1 MNFKK
6 YIVFIISIVSIYA
19 IPTTQGFSNAF
30 IEVAKIGNPS
40 VVSIV
45 SKKVIDSNYHN
56 FFSPNDSRSSAMG
69 SGVIIN
75 KDEGFIITNN
85 HVIDNSDNIK
95 VILFNKREID
105 ATIVATDPL
114 SDLAVLKVLKGE
126 LSEAKLGNSDRL
138 QVGEWVVAIGSP
150 FGLHL
155 NHTVTAGIVSATG
168 RSSVVSRNNF
178 EDFIQHD
185 AAINPGNSGGALFNL
200 DGELVGINTAIA
212 TDGFSR
218 GNAGVGF
225 AIPINMVLRVMEDL
239 ISDGKVNRGWLGV
252 QIQDLDESMARAL
265 KLDERYGAI
274 ISHVIKNSPAEEGGI
289 QSQDVIIEV
298 DGSKVI
304 DSANLKNLISGGR
317 PKDKTTI
324 TVVRNGKKTSLEITL
339 GTRPNESDLS
349 LDYKLDEF
357 DLLGLKVENIKNSEL
372 RKKYYDGVNIIN
384 IERGSSAY
392 NDIKIGDI
400 IIEMGQYK
408 IKNINDYKS
417 ELDNYK
423 RGDTIMLRIL
433 RNENPLYVAF
443 EIK

>member
-6 YIVFIISIVSIYA
+6 YIVFIMSIVSIYA

-384 IERGSSAY
+384 IEKGSSAY
-392 NDIKIGDI
+392 NDINIGDI